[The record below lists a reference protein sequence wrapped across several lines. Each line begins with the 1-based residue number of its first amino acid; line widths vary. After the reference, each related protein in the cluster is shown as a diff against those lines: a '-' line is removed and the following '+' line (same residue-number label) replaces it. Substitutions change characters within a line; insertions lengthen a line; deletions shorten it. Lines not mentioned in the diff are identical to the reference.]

1 MGNHPI
7 ETLMKTAM
15 ESIQQM
21 VDVNTIVGDA
31 VETPDGSVIIPVSK
45 VACGFAAGGSEFASL
60 EGQKDDPGKSDQT
73 QDNEAAGLPF
83 GGGSGAGVSVQPVAF
98 LVVGNG
104 QVRLLPV
111 DSNAVVERIIDI
123 VPDVFDKVS
132 NLFNKKTA
140 DKVVITTPDQAAH

>member
-1 MGNHPI
+1 
-7 ETLMKTAM
+7 MKTAM

-45 VACGFAAGGSEFASL
+45 VACGFAAGGSEFASF
-60 EGQKDDPGKSDQT
+60 EGEKEDKGKSEQT
-73 QDNEAAGLPF
+73 QDDEAAGLPF

-123 VPDVFDKVS
+123 VPEVFDKVS
-132 NLFNKKTA
+132 NLFNKKTS
-140 DKVVITTPDQAAH
+140 DKVVVTTVNQPEH